1 MINEVR
7 GLLLQSAKRGKKRGR
22 KKTTQLVKRV
32 SQLIPR
38 HSCLERRRN
47 LCMPPPVSG
56 MLSWLCQSWR
66 RSQQALG
73 CLSLFYHRSKTL
85 FVMFLSFRSCAAER
99 VSSAFGL
106 ERWKVCPASV
116 TRLLPRVI
124 LEDPELGSSSP
135 STVEAEQK
143 TESFGLRHQKSLR
156 TVTFSRGFILGYPR
170 KAVMLV
176 IGVSKLPSMCRH
188 HDDGV

>member
-1 MINEVR
+1 MSGEEA
-7 GLLLQSAKRGKKRGR
+7 QSLHAPSSLRDAF
-22 KKTTQLVKRV
+22 LAV
-32 SQLIPR
+32 PE
-38 HSCLERRRN
+38 LEK
-47 LCMPPPVSG
+47 VTAGFG
-56 MLSWLCQSWR
+56 MLVP
-66 RSQQALG
+66 
-73 CLSLFYHRSKTL
+73 FYHRSKTL
-85 FVMFLSFRSCAAER
+85 FVMFLSFRSCAVGR

>member
-1 MINEVR
+1 MCCRKGEQCFWI
-7 GLLLQSAKRGKKRGR
+7 GKMES
-22 KKTTQLVKRV
+22 L
-32 SQLIPR
+32 
-38 HSCLERRRN
+38 SC
-47 LCMPPPVSG
+47 
-56 MLSWLCQSWR
+56 
-66 RSQQALG
+66 
-73 CLSLFYHRSKTL
+73 FI
-85 FVMFLSFRSCAAER
+85 
-99 VSSAFGL
+99 
-106 ERWKVCPASV
+106 
-116 TRLLPRVI
+116 TRLLPRVF